1 MKIAILTFFE
11 SENYGTVL
19 QAYAIQKY
27 LKKLGHTVELL
38 HIKRMVNGTSSH
50 YASVDKKAT
59 LLERVR
65 YKASSILK
73 KASIQEKGEKFKDF
87 RKQYLQTSKYY
98 ESEEQLINE
107 LEDYD
112 LFISGGD
119 QIWNPYHKV
128 FSLHYMF
135 DFLPVDKPRI
145 AYGSSFGVAT
155 IEDETILSEMKIC
168 LEKYQAIGIREK
180 SGADMIEKMGLNA
193 VQVLDPVFLL
203 KDDWHM
209 FVTESKQK
217 KKYCLVYALIG
228 YPQTENKKIA
238 AFAKK
243 RGLEVI
249 ILPFNRQNSLNGFNK
264 QFGLSPQEFLN
275 YVAHAEYIFT
285 NSFHGLAFSILFQK
299 QFALLGCNS
308 EEGVAKR
315 ERLIDL
321 LGQFGI
327 GDRNFENVE
336 NAIDYRA
343 VGKTI
348 QIRLNESKKYI
359 QESIAGIEEN

>member
-27 LKKLGHTVELL
+27 LKKLGHMVELL

-73 KASIQEKGEKFKDF
+73 KASIQGKGEKFKDF

-135 DFLPVDKPRI
+135 DFL
-145 AYGSSFGVAT
+145 
-155 IEDETILSEMKIC
+155 L
-168 LEKYQAIGIREK
+168 
-180 SGADMIEKMGLNA
+180 LN
-193 VQVLDPVFLL
+193 
-203 KDDWHM
+203 
-209 FVTESKQK
+209 
-217 KKYCLVYALIG
+217 
-228 YPQTENKKIA
+228 
-238 AFAKK
+238 
-243 RGLEVI
+243 
-249 ILPFNRQNSLNGFNK
+249 
-264 QFGLSPQEFLN
+264 
-275 YVAHAEYIFT
+275 
-285 NSFHGLAFSILFQK
+285 
-299 QFALLGCNS
+299 
-308 EEGVAKR
+308 
-315 ERLIDL
+315 DL
-321 LGQFGI
+321 TS
-327 GDRNFENVE
+327 
-336 NAIDYRA
+336 Y
-343 VGKTI
+343 
-348 QIRLNESKKYI
+348 
-359 QESIAGIEEN
+359 